1 MSASGPLRHSYRTPV
16 PRFDPRRVRRTS
28 CLGRVDI
35 LSVEGGAVACLT
47 FPTPNCMLR
56 VPVMSEQKIP
66 RYKAYDHPAG
76 GWGAAGAT
84 AKVLMQQSVIAK
96 GSKALL
102 SMNQPGGFKCP
113 SCAFPDADHTK
124 KLEFCENGAKALA
137 WEATKHRATR
147 EFFAEHTVQELM
159 AQSDYWLEMQGRL
172 TEPMRYDPVSDHYV
186 PCSWD
191 EAFALIGRHLQALS
205 SPHEAEFYTSGRT
218 PNEAAFLYSI
228 FVREFGTNNFPDCSN
243 MCHEPTSRGLPPAI
257 GVGKGTIVL
266 DDFEHAEAIFVI
278 GQNTGTNSPRMMSNL
293 VEARKR
299 NAPIVAVNPMPE
311 RALIRFAEP
320 QDVVQMATFG
330 STEISSEFVH
340 IRIGGDLALIKG
352 IMKAM
357 FEREAA
363 GESVLDHE
371 FLTEHTV
378 GLEALREEVM
388 SLEWSQIVQVS
399 GIKKEQI
406 LRCAEIYIRS
416 RATIICYG
424 MGLTQHQQG
433 SRLLQQVANLL
444 MLRGNFGK
452 PGAGIAPIRGH
463 SNVQGDRTVGIDE
476 KPTQRYLDQVRD
488 VFGFEPPREHGHHVV
503 ESIEAMLAGTAKVF
517 IGMGGNFIHAVPD
530 TEIAYRA
537 MRGLELTVG
546 IATKLN
552 RGHLVHGKEALIL
565 PVVARSEWIHTP
577 LGEQFVTIEDAMS
590 NVTASR
596 GVLEPVS
603 EHVLP
608 EVEIV
613 CRMAMATLP
622 DSKVDWAA
630 CMHDYNHVRELIAA
644 VYPSIYADFNE
655 RIQAP
660 RGFHL
665 DIPPRRRE
673 WPTPNGKA
681 NILVLP
687 GLEVNDLV
695 EDPTMLRLATVRSHD
710 QYNTTIYS
718 YNDRYRGVYNDRMI
732 LFMNLEDRVARGI
745 GKEEQVSL
753 ETISSDGVCRR
764 VDGLTVL
771 DYPMPRGAIAG
782 YYPELNPLLPL
793 DYFDRISGTPAAKSI
808 PVRVV
813 ISQ

>member
-1 MSASGPLRHSYRTPV
+1 
-16 PRFDPRRVRRTS
+16 
-28 CLGRVDI
+28 
-35 LSVEGGAVACLT
+35 
-47 FPTPNCMLR
+47 
-56 VPVMSEQKIP
+56 MSEQKPP
-66 RYKAYDHPAG
+66 RYKPYNQPAG

-84 AKVLMQQSVIAK
+84 AKVLLQQSVIGK

-102 SMNQPGGFKCP
+102 AMNQPGGFKCP
-113 SCAFPDADHTK
+113 SCAFPDADERR

-137 WEATKHRATR
+137 WEATQFRAGR
-147 EFFAEHTVQELM
+147 ELFAQHTVTELM
-159 AQSDYWLEMQGRL
+159 AQTDYWLEMQGRL
-172 TEPMRYDPVSDHYV
+172 TEPMRYDATTDHYV

-191 EAFALIGRHLQALS
+191 EAFALIGRHLQALD
-205 SPHEAEFYTSGRT
+205 SPHQAEFYTSGRT

-266 DDFEHAEAIFVI
+266 QDFEHAEAIFVI

-299 NAPIVAVNPMPE
+299 GIPIVAVNPMPE

-320 QDVVQMATFG
+320 QDVVQMATLG

-352 IMKAM
+352 MMRVM
-357 FEREAA
+357 FEREAQ
-363 GESVLDHE
+363 GERVLDHD
-371 FLTEHTV
+371 FLAEHTV
-378 GLEALREEVM
+378 GLDALRDDVM
-388 SLEWSQIVQVS
+388 AQDWDDLVRVS
-399 GIKKEQI
+399 GISEAQI
-406 LRCAEIYIRS
+406 RRCAEIYIRS
-416 RATIICYG
+416 NATVICYG
-424 MGLTQHQQG
+424 MGLTQHQYG

-452 PGAGIAPIRGH
+452 PGAGIGPIRGH

-476 KPTQRYLDQVRD
+476 KPKPAYLDRVQQ
-488 VFGFEPPREHGHHVV
+488 VFGFDPPREHGHHVV
-503 ESIEAMLAGTAKVF
+503 ESIEAMLDGSAKVF
-517 IGMGGNFIHAVPD
+517 IGLGGNFIHAVPD
-530 TEIAYRA
+530 TPRAYEA

-552 RGHLVHGKEALIL
+552 RGHLVHGRDALIL
-565 PVVARSEWIHTP
+565 PVVARSERIVTP
-577 LGEQFVTIEDAMS
+577 AGEQFVTIEDAMS

-603 EHVLP
+603 AEVLP

-630 CMHDYNHVRELIAA
+630 CMHDYTPIRDLIAA
-644 VYPSIYADFNE
+644 VYPEIYTGFNQH
-655 RIQAP
+655 IQQP
-660 RGFHL
+660 HGFHL
-665 DIPPRRRE
+665 DIPPRRRV

-681 NILVLP
+681 NILLMP
-687 GLEVNDLV
+687 GLDVDEPVD
-695 EDPTMLRLATVRSHD
+695 DPEMLRLATVRSHD

-718 YNDRYRGVYNDRMI
+718 YNDRYRGVYNDRMV
-732 LFMNLEDRVARGI
+732 LFMNVEDRLARGLQ
-745 GKEEQVSL
+745 KEAQVSL
-753 ETISSDGVCRR
+753 ETISRDGVSRR
-764 VDGLTVL
+764 IDGLTVL
-771 DYPMPRGAIAG
+771 DYPMPRGALAG

-793 DYFDRISGTPAAKSI
+793 DYYDRISGTPAAKSI
-808 PVRVV
+808 PVRVRAMAA
-813 ISQ
+813 STT

>member
-1 MSASGPLRHSYRTPV
+1 
-16 PRFDPRRVRRTS
+16 
-28 CLGRVDI
+28 
-35 LSVEGGAVACLT
+35 
-47 FPTPNCMLR
+47 
-56 VPVMSEQKIP
+56 MSEQKPP
-66 RYKAYDHPAG
+66 RYKPYNQPAG

-84 AKVLMQQSVIAK
+84 AKVLLQQSVIGK

-102 SMNQPGGFKCP
+102 AMNQPGGFKCP
-113 SCAFPDADHTK
+113 SCAFPDADERR

-137 WEATKHRATR
+137 WEATQFRAGR
-147 EFFAEHTVQELM
+147 ELFAQHTVTELM
-159 AQSDYWLEMQGRL
+159 AQTDYWLEMQGRL
-172 TEPMRYDPVSDHYV
+172 TEPMRYDAATDHYV

-191 EAFALIGRHLQALS
+191 EAFALIGRHLQALD
-205 SPHEAEFYTSGRT
+205 SPHQAEFYTSGRT

-266 DDFEHAEAIFVI
+266 QDFEHAEAIFVI

-299 NAPIVAVNPMPE
+299 GIPIVAVNPMPE

-320 QDVVQMATFG
+320 QDVVQMATLG

-352 IMKAM
+352 MMRVM
-357 FEREAA
+357 FEREAQ
-363 GESVLDHE
+363 GERVLDHD
-371 FLTEHTV
+371 FLAEHSV
-378 GLEALREEVM
+378 GLDALRDDVM
-388 SLEWSQIVQVS
+388 AQDWGDLVRVS
-399 GIKKEQI
+399 GISEAQI
-406 LRCAEIYIRS
+406 RRCAEIYIRS
-416 RATIICYG
+416 NATVICYG
-424 MGLTQHQQG
+424 MGLTQHQYG

-452 PGAGIAPIRGH
+452 PGAGIGPIRGH

-476 KPTQRYLDQVRD
+476 KPKPAYLDRVQQ
-488 VFGFEPPREHGHHVV
+488 VFGFDPPREHGHHVV
-503 ESIEAMLAGTAKVF
+503 ESIEAMLDGSAKVF
-517 IGMGGNFIHAVPD
+517 IGLGGNFIHAVPD
-530 TEIAYRA
+530 TARAYEA

-552 RGHLVHGKEALIL
+552 RGHLVHGRDALIL
-565 PVVARSEWIHTP
+565 PVVARSERIVTP
-577 LGEQFVTIEDAMS
+577 AGEQFVTIEDAMS

-603 EHVLP
+603 TEVLP

-622 DSKVDWAA
+622 GSKVDWSA
-630 CMHDYNHVRELIAA
+630 CMHDYTPIRDLIAA
-644 VYPSIYADFNE
+644 VYPEIYTGFSQ
-655 RIQAP
+655 RIQQP
-660 RGFHL
+660 HGFHL
-665 DIPPRRRE
+665 DIPPRRRV

-681 NILVLP
+681 NILVMP
-687 GLEVNDLV
+687 GLDVDEPVD
-695 EDPTMLRLATVRSHD
+695 DPEMLRLATVRSHD

-718 YNDRYRGVYNDRMI
+718 YNDRYRGVYNDRMV
-732 LFMNLEDRVARGI
+732 LFMNIEDRLARGLQ
-745 GKEEQVSL
+745 KEAQVSL
-753 ETISSDGVCRR
+753 ETISRDGVSRR
-764 VDGLTVL
+764 IDGLTVL
-771 DYPMPRGAIAG
+771 DYPMPRGALAG

-793 DYFDRISGTPAAKSI
+793 DYYDRISGTPAAKSI
-808 PVRVV
+808 PVRMRAMAA
-813 ISQ
+813 STT